1 MLSTG
6 RGMSSICSS
15 PLQATSSVAAVDR
28 RAEGLAAPPE
38 GGGTSVGTYGGDRRY
53 FRVGGYH
60 SAVAADDL
68 MRTDFFRGCQAHL
81 DFSRLRSLQSSKL
94 STSIR

>member
-1 MLSTG
+1 MILLFSTPAQRARRGHVALGVMAALSSQSCCVIG
-6 RGMSSICSS
+6 
-15 PLQATSSVAAVDR
+15 LVAAVDR

-60 SAVAADDL
+60 SAVAAVAADD
-68 MRTDFFRGCQAHL
+68 
-81 DFSRLRSLQSSKL
+81 
-94 STSIR
+94 